1 MKYVAL
7 IALGALTLA
16 LGACAKEE
24 THSSTTHSTATTGY
38 HK

>member
-16 LGACAKEE
+16 LGACANEE
-24 THSSTTHSTATTGY
+24 THTSSTHSTATTGY
-38 HK
+38 TK